1 MIESNIEAIAVIL
14 SIVLF
19 LIATFASAGWGK
31 AKNILRD
38 IRHLVV
44 AVDDAFED
52 DKVSDG
58 EVRLIIKRLKK
69 LCDI

>member
-19 LIATFASAGWGK
+19 LIATFASGEWRK
-31 AKNILRD
+31 TKTIPRD

-52 DKVSDG
+52 DKVSDD
-58 EVRLIIKRLKK
+58 EVRRIINRLRQ
-69 LCDI
+69 LCNI